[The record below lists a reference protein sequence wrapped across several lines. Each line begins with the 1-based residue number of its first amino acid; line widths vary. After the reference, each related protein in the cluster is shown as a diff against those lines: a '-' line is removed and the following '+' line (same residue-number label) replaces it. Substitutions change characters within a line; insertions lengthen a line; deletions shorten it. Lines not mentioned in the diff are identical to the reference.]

1 MDLCRGNILGACFG
15 KQSSLKIPRIFHSFP
30 MLHKTE
36 EVYCDE
42 DEDDFDEGKEGQKGL
57 GVSYTDC
64 Q

>member
-1 MDLCRGNILGACFG
+1 
-15 KQSSLKIPRIFHSFP
+15 

-64 Q
+64 QWGEGSAAAAAAGVLLFSALLLCFTLK

>member
-1 MDLCRGNILGACFG
+1 
-15 KQSSLKIPRIFHSFP
+15 
-30 MLHKTE
+30 MLHKTD

-64 Q
+64 QWGEGSAAAAAAAGVLLFSALLLCFTLK

>member
-1 MDLCRGNILGACFG
+1 MSRKYFRGLLWKTIQFENTKDFPFF
-15 KQSSLKIPRIFHSFP
+15 PR
-30 MLHKTE
+30 LHKTD

>member
-1 MDLCRGNILGACFG
+1 
-15 KQSSLKIPRIFHSFP
+15 
-30 MLHKTE
+30 MLHKTD

-64 Q
+64 QWGEGSAAAAADGSAAAAGVLLFSALL

>member
-1 MDLCRGNILGACFG
+1 
-15 KQSSLKIPRIFHSFP
+15 

-64 Q
+64 QWGEGSAAAAADGSAAAAAAGVLLFSVLL